1 MEILRSVDKMNRL
14 IGVVAFVVAMMA
26 SFYSGFLYRG
36 VDDPVTTGEVDERIV
51 EVMEQLKE
59 NHFSRPTEE
68 DLVQGAIDGMIASL
82 DDPFTSYFSASE
94 QEEYNQGFEES
105 YVGIGVTVSY
115 VNDLIVVEQVS
126 TNGPADQAGI
136 LVNDIIAFIDGE
148 DIRGDAFFESIS
160 KVVGEVGSTVEI
172 GVIRQGV
179 ELPIYFDLERQVID
193 SPSLTYEVFEDSGK
207 TVGYIDVN
215 TFGAETAELF
225 SDAVADLE
233 GMNIDGLVIDLRDN
247 GGGYLSAVVAMLE
260 EFLIDNGKPMFSTEY
275 YANGSFSRNEYFAS
289 NTEAKT
295 YEIMTLINGNSASAS
310 EVFASSMQEHGG
322 YLLIGTTSYG
332 KGTMQTDISL
342 QAVVG
347 DSIHLTIGK
356 WFTSNEGWV
365 HYDGGSD
372 GVVPDIIVE
381 QDDVMRAYKVFL
393 LEEEEILYDTVSSR
407 LTNIQVILNGMG
419 YSIRTDG
426 YFDEETR
433 SAFSNIQMNHGL
445 AVTGEINE
453 ETLVVINEFLTTY
466 KQNPLN
472 DSPLMEAVNQID

>member
-1 MEILRSVDKMNRL
+1 MNKF
-14 IGVVAFVVAMMA
+14 IGVLTLIVALVA
-26 SFYSGFLYRG
+26 SFYSGYLYRG
-36 VDDPVTTGEVDERIV
+36 IEPITTGEIDERIV
-51 EVMEQLKE
+51 EVMEELKE

-82 DDPFTSYFSASE
+82 DDPFTSYFSRSE

-105 YVGIGVTVSY
+105 YVGIGITVSY
-115 VNDLIVVEQVS
+115 VDSLIVVEQVS

-160 KVVGEVGSTVEI
+160 KVVGEVGSSVEI

-179 ELPIYFDLERQVID
+179 ELPIYFDVERQVID
-193 SPSLTYEVFEDSGK
+193 SPSLSYEVFEEDAK
-207 TVGYIDVN
+207 IVGYIDVN
-215 TFGAETAELF
+215 TFGSETASLF
-225 SDAVADLE
+225 SDAVEDLE

-247 GGGYLSAVVAMLE
+247 GGGYLSAVIDMLD

-275 YANGSFSRNEYFAS
+275 YANGTFRRDEYFAT
-289 NTEAKT
+289 NTEEKP
-295 YEIMTLINGNSASAS
+295 YDIVTLINGNSASAS

-322 YLLIGTTSYG
+322 HLVIGTTSYG
-332 KGTMQTDISL
+332 KGTMQTDIPL
-342 QAVVG
+342 QAVIG

-365 HYDGGSD
+365 HYDGGTD
-372 GVVPDIIVE
+372 GVVPDIIIE

-393 LEEEEILYDTVSSR
+393 LEEEIVYDTVSSR
-407 LTNIQVILNGMG
+407 LTNIQIILNGMG
-419 YSIRTDG
+419 YSVRIDG
-426 YFDEETR
+426 YFDDETQQAL
-433 SAFSNIQMNHGL
+433 SDIQMNNGL
-445 AVTGEINE
+445 MVSGEINE
-453 ETLVVINEFLTTY
+453 ETLAVLNDFLTTY

-472 DSPLMEAVNQID
+472 DSQLMEAVDQIE